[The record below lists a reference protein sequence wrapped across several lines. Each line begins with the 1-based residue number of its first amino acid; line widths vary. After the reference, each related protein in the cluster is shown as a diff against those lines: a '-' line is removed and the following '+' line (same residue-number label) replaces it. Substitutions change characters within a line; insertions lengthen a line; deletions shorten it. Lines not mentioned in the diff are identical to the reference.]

1 MSSIFAL
8 GNNSLLPLTIEQM
21 KKYILLLSVILL
33 LIFSF
38 NATAQ
43 RRNSVWLSGTAGM
56 NSNWILN
63 QNAYGNQEME
73 YATSFNP
80 SGGIGLMYFKNREW
94 GFSGSAYI
102 SKLGQNY
109 SGYQGGGEAKRKVK
123 LAYVEVPF
131 MLMKQIPDM
140 NYPTWISAGPSVM
153 LLLKGNQDYSRDGGS
168 PLPFPDGMN
177 AGDISERF
185 KPVDVALNFSINRM
199 MELNYSRSMMFLF
212 SVNSSLGL
220 LDINR
225 TDYQIENTH
234 HLYAP
239 SHNFYIGFKVGL
251 MLKVGMM
258 GGRRW

>member
-1 MSSIFAL
+1 
-8 GNNSLLPLTIEQM
+8 M
-21 KKYILLLSVILL
+21 KKYILLLSVILF
-33 LIFSF
+33 LILSF

-43 RRNSVWLSGTAGM
+43 RRNSVWVSAAAGI

-94 GFSGSAYI
+94 GFSGSAYM

-109 SGYQGGGEAKRKVK
+109 AGYQGGGQAKRKVK
-123 LAYVEVPF
+123 LTYIEVPL

-153 LLLKGNQDYSRDGGS
+153 VMLKAKQEYSRDGGS
-168 PLPFPDGMN
+168 PLPFPGGMD
-177 AGDISERF
+177 AGNITERF
-185 KPVDVALNFSINRM
+185 RPLDVAFNVSMNRM

-212 SVNSSLGL
+212 SVNSSFGL
-220 LDINR
+220 LDMNR
-225 TDYQIENTH
+225 VDYQTENTH
-234 HLYAP
+234 HIYAA

-251 MLKVGMM
+251 MLKAGMM